1 MTSTVDP
8 HTLAPDEALTERAS
22 APDRARDHLETLRGS
37 VRSLA
42 TRAGGD
48 ETERWLLRAGA
59 ILVPFGFVA
68 ILAGYWGA
76 AHAGRVIQ
84 QIPYQISGGILGLAL
99 VFAGAFSYFAYWLT
113 RILRAQQRVITAL
126 DEQTQAIVGELRSL
140 RDQISAAPA
149 AAVVPTAGG
158 AAPAVTAADGGA
170 AGTLVATPKGSLVH
184 LGTCPVVA
192 GRDDLR
198 PVEVIGAG
206 DRPCKVCAPVS
217 NGST

>member
-8 HTLAPDEALTERAS
+8 HTLAPDEASTGRAS
-22 APDRARDHLETLRGS
+22 APDRARDHLETLRAS

-42 TRAGGD
+42 TRAAGN

-140 RDQISAAPA
+140 RGQIPVTTAAR
-149 AAVVPTAGG
+149 VVSTTGTAT
-158 AAPAVTAADGGA
+158 PVTTADGGA

-192 GRDDLR
+192 GRGDLR

-217 NGST
+217 SGSA

>member
-8 HTLAPDEALTERAS
+8 HTLAPDEAVTDRAS
-22 APDRARDHLETLRGS
+22 APDRARDHLATLRAS

-42 TRAGGD
+42 TRAAGD
-48 ETERWLLRAGA
+48 DTERWLLRAGA

-99 VFAGAFSYFAYWLT
+99 VVAGAFSYFAYWLT
-113 RILRAQQRVITAL
+113 RILRAQQRMITAL

-140 RDQISAAPA
+140 RDQIPMAP
-149 AAVVPTAGG
+149 AAVVPTAGT
-158 AAPAVTAADGGA
+158 AATTGTTADGGT

-217 NGST
+217 NGSA

>member
-8 HTLAPDEALTERAS
+8 HTLAPDEAVTDRAS
-22 APDRARDHLETLRGS
+22 APDRARDHLATLRAS

-42 TRAGGD
+42 TRAAGD
-48 ETERWLLRAGA
+48 DTERWLLRAGA

-140 RDQISAAPA
+140 RDQIPADPAPA
-149 AAVVPTAGG
+149 VVTAGTATTAGG
-158 AAPAVTAADGGA
+158 AAGA
-170 AGTLVATPKGSLVH
+170 LVATPKGSLVH
-184 LGTCPVVA
+184 RGTCPVVA

-206 DRPCKVCAPVS
+206 NRPCKVCDPVS
-217 NGST
+217 NGSA